1 MTVLS
6 DLPTE
11 LVLHIVSL
19 LIREAIPDPK
29 HRLYMSRFSSRVP
42 QLIPDLPSINALSR
56 TSTVFHHTLNQ
67 RLYCLCAS
75 VDPLG
80 KLALLFAVENQL
92 ESAVDKLFLAG
103 ISPDFECNQCNGSSL
118 LQIAADLGLRAMAV
132 KLLAMYG
139 EKMMDKVLVPDGKS
153 RTPLY
158 SAASNGHVE
167 IVKLLAPI
175 PRSGLRND
183 PPAEIQ
189 QQYLG
194 EALQA
199 SARAGELE
207 ICQYLIMEG
216 ADITFFR
223 DGSGDFPPLFGAAGV
238 GNLELVQFLLASGA
252 DQNLKSQHRSTPI
265 FHAANLDVAQALVAA
280 GADIHTTDAMSQNVL
295 YIENIEFLR
304 FFLERGVDSNVHDSI
319 GNTPLHFACSVYN
332 PDNAKALVELLL
344 QFGVAT
350 VEKANRD
357 GHTQ

>member
-1 MTVLS
+1 
-6 DLPTE
+6 
-11 LVLHIVSL
+11 
-19 LIREAIPDPK
+19 
-29 HRLYMSRFSSRVP
+29 
-42 QLIPDLPSINALSR
+42 
-56 TSTVFHHTLNQ
+56 
-67 RLYCLCAS
+67 
-75 VDPLG
+75 
-80 KLALLFAVENQL
+80 
-92 ESAVDKLFLAG
+92 
-103 ISPDFECNQCNGSSL
+103 
-118 LQIAADLGLRAMAV
+118 MAV

-158 SAASNGHVE
+158 SAASNGHME

-183 PPAEIQ
+183 PPGEIQ

-207 ICQYLIMEG
+207 ICQYLVMEG
-216 ADITFFR
+216 ADINFFR
-223 DGSGDFPPLFGAAGV
+223 RGSGGFPPLFGAAGV

-252 DQNLKSQHRSTPI
+252 DPNLKSQHRSTPI

-295 YIENIEFLR
+295 YIENIEFLC
-304 FFLERGVDSNVHDSI
+304 FFLERGVDSNIDDSI

-344 QFGVAT
+344 QFGAAT

-357 GHTQ
+357 GHTPVHVAMDENHSEVVKVLEPFVRSPDLRAEIDAWSQGNSTVQFLVGTSF